1 MGWTNTQ
8 PGIVTANKVIIEGP
22 DGSLYVYNGT
32 PGPGTLLA
40 SIVAVGGHDAYGNDT
55 SAVIDVAGTT
65 VIDET
70 GVILGFNTAGST
82 LFAEI
87 PGLALIM
94 YQDTGPVQG
103 PIIFA
108 FAAGTL
114 SVTPVALTITAEPA
128 VTSTLVLG
136 VPALFLTTSLLKP
149 QFGVGLTTAV
159 PVARHRVIRSSSVRR
174 PV

>member
-65 VIDET
+65 VIDEN

-108 FAAGTL
+108 FAAGTYSDPFGNTIGPGL
-114 SVTPVALTITAEPA
+114 TIGYVGVPTAIPVAGSINLYTDSSGNLNALTQDNNTRLIASA
-128 VTSTLVLG
+128 
-136 VPALFLTTSLLKP
+136 
-149 QFGVGLTTAV
+149 
-159 PVARHRVIRSSSVRR
+159 
-174 PV
+174 